1 MSARRWI
8 KRASPL
14 VDTILRPSSGVTV
27 LIYHRVGGG
36 STSAVDLDLDQFRR
50 QLDHLR
56 AHHRV
61 VDLDTAVALLDA
73 DDAESTSIDTQTEPK
88 SAVVLTFD
96 DGTADFCDVVVPELV
111 EADLPATLYLATG
124 FVDDPASFS
133 WDAPPVSWRGLRDAL
148 TTGLVTV
155 GSHSH
160 SHALFDRIKP
170 TEATDEI
177 TRSIDAIGEH
187 LDVVAEHFAYP
198 KALQA
203 SADVEPAVRRAFTTA
218 AIARGRV
225 NRTGQT
231 DLHRINRIPI
241 QRDDGAAEFAAKARG
256 GMRLESELRHLAA
269 RRRYRHATD

>member
-14 VDTILRPSSGVTV
+14 VDSILRPASGVTV

-36 STSAVDLDLDQFRR
+36 STSAVDLDLDDFRR

-73 DDAESTSIDTQTEPK
+73 DDSVP
-88 SAVVLTFD
+88 AVVLTFD
-96 DGTADFCDVVVPELV
+96 DGTADFCDIVVPELV
-111 EADLPATLYLATG
+111 EAGLPATLYLATG

-160 SHALFDRIKP
+160 GHALFDRIQP
-170 TEATDEI
+170 SEAVDEVK
-177 TRSIDAIGEH
+177 RSIDAIGEH

-203 SADVEPAVRRAFTTA
+203 SAEVEPTIRRAFTTA

-225 NRTGQT
+225 NRAGKT

-241 QRDDGAAEFAAKARG
+241 QRDDGATEFAAKARG